1 VARFLPAC
9 LLAILLASASTAA
22 AQDVSQDP
30 SESARFH
37 FGAIRFT
44 PYLVITDIG
53 VDTNVY
59 NEADSQNPKQ
69 DTTATFGPGVN
80 YWFKLGRARIAA
92 KSDVTYTWFHTYS
105 DQRSF
110 NTGNEGKLS
119 LPLNRLTPF
128 VDGHYVHG
136 RRRVSFEIDSRS
148 LSMDTLYGGGLD
160 LRVTGK
166 STLRFEAH
174 RQSIDFD
181 EGEFFAGASLQQTLN
196 RDVSTTA
203 VSWRES
209 LTPMTVFAVKTE
221 YGQDRFTY
229 SPFKDANGLRVMPGF
244 EFDPNALIGGKVYVG
259 YRRFDTLNSEV
270 PDYQG
275 VVADIAANYRLH
287 ATRFDVLF
295 TRDVSYSYEATEP
308 FYVLSNVGLQV
319 KQKITHEWDVVG
331 LLGRQWLGYRQ
342 VLTPGETGED
352 RLDRSYGVGGG
363 IGYTL
368 NEDLRVGMN
377 INYFGRTS
385 NTVTFSE
392 YNGLRVGA
400 VVSYGLATK

>member
-1 VARFLPAC
+1 LFPAC
-9 LLAILLASASTAA
+9 LVVLLFASASSAA
-22 AQDVSQDP
+22 AQDISQDP

-44 PYLVITDIG
+44 PYISITDLG

-59 NEADSQNPKQ
+59 NETDVNEPKQ

-92 KSDVTYTWFHTYS
+92 KSDLTYTWFHTYS

-148 LSMDTLYGGGLD
+148 LSTDTFYGGGID
-160 LRVTGK
+160 LRVTAK

-174 RQSIDFD
+174 RQSIGFNDD
-181 EGEFFAGASLQQTLN
+181 EFFAGSSLQQSLN
-196 RDVSTTA
+196 RDVNTTA

-209 LTPMTVFAVKTE
+209 VTPLTVFSVKTE

-244 EFDPNALIGGKVYVG
+244 EFDTNALIGGKVYVG
-259 YRRFDTLNSEV
+259 YRRFDPLTTEV
-270 PDYQG
+270 PDFQG
-275 VVADIAANYRLH
+275 LVADVAANYRLH

-295 TRDVSYSYEATEP
+295 TRDVSYSYQATEP
-308 FYVLSNVGLQV
+308 YYVLSNVGLQV
-319 KQKITHEWDVVG
+319 KQMITHNWDVVG
-331 LLGRQWLGYRQ
+331 LLGRQWLSYRQ
-342 VLTPGETGED
+342 ILIPGDPGVD
-352 RLDRSYGVGGG
+352 RLDRSYGIGGG
-363 IGYTL
+363 VGYAL

-377 INYFGRTS
+377 VTYFGRTS

-400 VVSYGLATK
+400 AVSYGLPTK